1 MYKERKETTYGEIG
15 ERTYIN
21 IYKPNISTMYVK
33 WSQDQYTKNNVSK
46 IERKEKIQISS
57 LHPLIYTP
65 HIS

>member
-1 MYKERKETTYGEIG
+1 MYKERKETTHGEIG

-46 IERKEKIQISS
+46 IERK
-57 LHPLIYTP
+57 
-65 HIS
+65 